1 MKSLPALFGRRAER
15 GYTVSFQATYYV
27 FLLFMFAGFIFDFGG
42 LGLAVSVAGNA
53 SRLAA
58 QDAAKN
64 IDLQTYFDTQEVR
77 LNGDAQAVAQ
87 SLVSDMTGGRVQ
99 VTSVSVNHLATRDV
113 IVVRA
118 ATRAAMPI
126 LGSVFGFAPVNVA
139 VEAQAEP
146 AFGIAAEGQ

>member
-1 MKSLPALFGRRAER
+1 MTSLPARPSRRTER

-27 FLLFMFAGFIFDFGG
+27 FLLFLFAGFIYDFGG

-53 SRLAA
+53 TRLAA

-77 LNGDAQAVAQ
+77 LSGDALSVAQ
-87 SLVSDMTGGRVQ
+87 NLVGDMTGGRVQ
-99 VTSVSVNHLATRDV
+99 VTGVSVNRLAARDV

-118 ATRAAMPI
+118 STRASMPF